1 MIKSTKMKL
10 ISEKYKNFLFNRIA
24 ETTGIIFFGLAILTF
39 GLLFSYSPLDPSLN
53 NVTSQEA
60 QNIFGNTGASI
71 ADLLMQIF
79 GSISYVLL
87 LFLLTWSYKL
97 IVFKKLPFFAINF
110 FAGVISLLILNL
122 IFLTYEINIYYS
134 FISSEFY
141 FNFIEPLPIRE
152 NLYSKFFFILSITVL
167 FLVFFVFAC
176 ALDYNEWKKIISS
189 VWISCKFIFKIIFSI
204 IRYFIPRNKNHDF
217 ISSEEK
223 SLSTEDR
230 IEPKIDFESLKN
242 ENVSNYLNNN
252 KDSSEII
259 QKKMSFKEDTGYI
272 PPIIDILST
281 PKVSATSLVSQEEM
295 DNNASRLQEIL
306 ADFKIEGE
314 IIKVSPGPVV
324 TMYELQPAPGTK
336 ASKIIGLS
344 DDIARNMSAISARV
358 AVIPGKNVIGIEMP
372 NNTQEAVFL
381 SELFKKEKFISSKDN
396 LLLALGKDIGGNAFF
411 ADLATMPHL
420 LIAGTTGSGKSVG
433 INVMILSILYRLSPE
448 ECKFILIDPKM
459 LELSVYE
466 GVPHLITPVV
476 TNPKKAITALKWVV
490 KEMEGRYQ
498 KMSLLGVRNIES
510 YNQRIKE
517 AIKNKETISRKV
529 PAGLNPDTGQAKF
542 EDINIELNKMP
553 FIVVVVD
560 EMADLMMVAGKEIE
574 HTIQRLSQMARAAGI
589 HLIMAT
595 QRPSVDVITGT
606 IKANFPTRIS
616 FQVSSKFDSRTIL
629 GSEGS
634 ERLLGKGD
642 MLLMMGGGRTT
653 RIHGPFVSD
662 KEVEQIVASLKKQ
675 GLPEFIEDITKEED
689 ESEIPFDDNS
699 SGKDELFQQCLDI
712 ISREGKASTSLLQR
726 KLQIGYN
733 RAARIMDQLED
744 SGFISP
750 ANHVGKREVF
760 YDKFKN

>member
-1 MIKSTKMKL
+1 MQL
-10 ISEKYKNFLFNRIA
+10 ISDKYKNFIIKRLA
-24 ETTGIIFFGLAILTF
+24 EISGLVFFGLAILIF
-39 GLLFSYSPLDPSLN
+39 GTLISYSPLDPSLN
-53 NVTSQEA
+53 NITDQDTL
-60 QNIFGNTGASI
+60 NIFGNVGASV
-71 ADLLMQIF
+71 ADLLIQIF
-79 GSISYVLL
+79 GSLSYVLL
-87 LFLLTWSYKL
+87 LFLLAWSYRL
-97 IVFKKLPFFAINF
+97 IIFKKLPYFAVNLF
-110 FAGVISLLILNL
+110 SGFISLLFLNL
-122 IFLTYEINIYYS
+122 FFLIYEINIYNS
-134 FISSEFY
+134 FISLEIFI
-141 FNFIEPLPIRE
+141 NFLEPLSIRD
-152 NLYSKFFFILSITVL
+152 NLHIEILSIVIISVLSLIFFIL
-167 FLVFFVFAC
+167 AC
-176 ALDYNEWKKIISS
+176 ALDVNDWKKIFFAIW
-189 VWISCKFIFKIIFSI
+189 VCCKLIIGNIIKLVKSI
-204 IRYFIPRNKNHDF
+204 LNKKKKNNF
-217 ISSEEK
+217 GVKENIVFPKEEQ
-223 SLSTEDR
+223 
-230 IEPKIDFESLKN
+230 IEPKIDFESIKN
-242 ENVSNYLNNN
+242 ESVSSYIDNNEV
-252 KDSSEII
+252 SPEII

-272 PPIIDILST
+272 PPIIDILSR
-281 PKVSATSLVSQEEM
+281 PKASTASLVSQEEM
-295 DNNASRLQEIL
+295 DSNAIRLQEIL
-306 ADFKIEGE
+306 ADFKIEGK
-314 IIKVSPGPVV
+314 IINVSPGPVV

-372 NNTQEAVFL
+372 NKTQEAVFL
-381 SELFKKEKFISSKDN
+381 SELFKKENFISSKAN

-433 INVMILSILYRLSPE
+433 INVMILSILFRLSPE

-466 GVPHLITPVV
+466 GIPHLITPVV
-476 TNPKKAITALKWVV
+476 TNPKKAVTALKWVV

-510 YNQRIKE
+510 YNHRIKD
-517 AIKNKETISRKV
+517 AIKNKETINRKI
-529 PAGLNPDTGQAKF
+529 PAGLNPDTGQPKF
-542 EDINIELNKMP
+542 ESINIELNKMP

-629 GSEGS
+629 GAEGS

-662 KEVEQIVASLKKQ
+662 KEVEEIVGSLKKQ

-689 ESEIPFDDNS
+689 ENEISLDGIDPN
-699 SGKDELFQQCLDI
+699 KDELFQQCLDI
-712 ISREGKASTSLLQR
+712 ISKEGKASTSLLQR

-760 YDKFKN
+760 YEKFKS

>member
-1 MIKSTKMKL
+1 MKL
-10 ISEKYKNFLFNRIA
+10 ISNKYKNFLINRLA
-24 ETTGIIFFGLAILTF
+24 EISGLIFFSLAILVF
-39 GLLFSYSPLDPSLN
+39 ILLFSYSPSDPSLN
-53 NVTSQEA
+53 NITDQEA
-60 QNIFGNTGASI
+60 QNILGNIGASI
-71 ADLLMQIF
+71 ADLLIQIF
-79 GSISYVLL
+79 GSSSYLLLL
-87 LFLLTWSYKL
+87 LFLTWSYRL
-97 IVFKKLPFFAINF
+97 IIFKKLSFFVINIV
-110 FAGVISLLILNL
+110 AGFISLLILDL
-122 IFLTYEINIYYS
+122 IFLFYEINILHS
-134 FISSEFY
+134 FISLEF
-141 FNFIEPLPIRE
+141 FIKFIEPLSITN
-152 NLYSKFFFILSITVL
+152 NLYIEIIYTLIILIL
-167 FLVFFVFAC
+167 FTIFFVLAS
-176 ALDYNEWKKIISS
+176 ALSFNDWKKIFFNI
-189 VWISCKFIFKIIFSI
+189 WELNKFIFRKIFIIFKSKI
-204 IRYFIPRNKNHDF
+204 FKKKNNNF
-217 ISSEEK
+217 NLKEKISFPIEE
-223 SLSTEDR
+223 R
-230 IEPKIDFESLKN
+230 VEPKIDFESIKN
-242 ENVSNYLNNN
+242 ETVSNYIDSN
-252 KDSSEII
+252 KISTEVI
-259 QKKMSFKEDTGYI
+259 QKKMSFKEDNSYV
-272 PPIIDILST
+272 PPMIDILST
-281 PKVSATSLVSQEEM
+281 PKTSAASLVSKEEM
-295 DNNASRLQEIL
+295 DNNAIRLQEIL
-306 ADFKIEGE
+306 ADFKIEGK
-314 IIKVSPGPVV
+314 IINVNPGPVV

-344 DDIARNMSAISARV
+344 DDIARNMSAVSARV

-372 NNTQEAVFL
+372 NKTQEAVYL
-381 SELFKKEKFISSKDN
+381 SELFKKEKFISSKAN

-433 INVMILSILYRLSPE
+433 INVMILSILFRLSPE

-517 AIKNKETISRKV
+517 AINNKESISRKI
-529 PAGLNPDTGQAKF
+529 PAGLDPNTGLTKF
-542 EDINIELNKMP
+542 ENINIELNKMP

-629 GSEGS
+629 GAEGS

-662 KEVEQIVASLKKQ
+662 KEVEQIVESLKKQ
-675 GLPEFIEDITKEED
+675 GLPEFIEDIIKEED
-689 ESEIPFDDNS
+689 ENEISIGSDETN
-699 SGKDELFQQCLDI
+699 KDELFQQCLDI
-712 ISREGKASTSLLQR
+712 ISKEGKASTSLLQR

-733 RAARIMDQLED
+733 RAARIMDQLEE
-744 SGFISP
+744 SGFIST

-760 YDKFKN
+760 YDKFRN

>member
-1 MIKSTKMKL
+1 MQL
-10 ISEKYKNFLFNRIA
+10 ISKTYKSFISNRLAEISGLVFL
-24 ETTGIIFFGLAILTF
+24 GLAFLTF
-39 GLLFSYSPLDPSLN
+39 GILFSYSSLDPSFN
-53 NVTSQEA
+53 NITDQEA
-60 QNIFGNTGASI
+60 QNILGFTGAKI
-71 ADLLMQIF
+71 ADLLIQIL
-79 GSISYVLL
+79 GSSSYVLM
-87 LFLLTWSYKL
+87 LFFLTWSYRL
-97 IVFKKLPFFAINF
+97 IIFKKLPYFIINLF
-110 FAGVISLLILNL
+110 SSIVSLLIIDL
-122 IFLTYEINIYYS
+122 IFLTYEVQILHGFLSLEI
-134 FISSEFY
+134 FSSL
-141 FNFIEPLPIRE
+141 IEPLLIKD
-152 NLYSKFFFILSITVL
+152 NLYLEIALTFTLSIL
-167 FLVFFVFAC
+167 FLTFFLIAC
-176 ALDYNEWKKIISS
+176 ALDQKDWKTIFFTI
-189 VWISCKFIFKIIFSI
+189 WLGCKLIFKNIIILSKYIFSKKQDHN
-204 IRYFIPRNKNHDF
+204 FKLDKKTNSPV
-217 ISSEEK
+217 EEK
-223 SLSTEDR
+223 
-230 IEPKIDFESLKN
+230 IEPKIDFESIKN
-242 ENVSNYLNNN
+242 ESVSKYINPE
-252 KDSSEII
+252 KVSADIV
-259 QKKMSFKEDTGYI
+259 QKKMAFSEDINYT

-281 PKVSATSLVSQEEM
+281 PPTVSTSLVSKEEM
-295 DNNASRLQEIL
+295 DTNAIRLQEIL
-306 ADFKIEGE
+306 ADFKIEGK
-314 IIKVSPGPVV
+314 IINVSPGPVV

-344 DDIARNMSAISARV
+344 DDIARNMSAVSARV

-372 NNTQEAVFL
+372 NKTQEAVFL
-381 SELFKKEKFISSKDN
+381 SELFKKEKFISSQAN
-396 LLLALGKDIGGNAFF
+396 LLLALGKDIAGNAYF

-433 INVMILSILYRLSPE
+433 INVMILSILFRLSPE

-517 AIKNKETISRKV
+517 AIKNNETISRKI
-529 PAGLNPDTGQAKF
+529 PAGLNPDTGQPKY
-542 EDINIELNKMP
+542 ENINIDLHKMP

-629 GSEGS
+629 GAEGS

-662 KEVEQIVASLKKQ
+662 KEVEEIVASLKKQ

-689 ESEIPFDDNS
+689 ENEISLDGDDSN
-699 SGKDELFQQCLDI
+699 KDELFQQCLDI

-744 SGFISP
+744 NGFISP

-760 YDKFKN
+760 YDKFKS

>member
-1 MIKSTKMKL
+1 MKMHL
-10 ISEKYKNFLFNRIA
+10 ISEKYKSFIFNRLA
-24 ETTGIIFFGLAILTF
+24 EIFGICFFGLAILLF

-53 NVTSQEA
+53 NVTDQKPL
-60 QNIFGNTGASI
+60 NILGVAGASL
-71 ADLLMQIF
+71 ADVFIQVF
-79 GSISYVLL
+79 GLVSY
-87 LFLLTWSYKL
+87 LFLFFLITWAYRL
-97 IVFKKLPFFAINF
+97 IVFKGLPFFAINF
-110 FAGVISLLILNL
+110 FAAIISVFIFDL
-122 IFLTYEINIYYS
+122 IFLINEINVFHG
-134 FISSEFY
+134 FISNQF
-141 FNFIEPLPIRE
+141 FTNFIEPIDS
-152 NLYSKFFFILSITVL
+152 NNFNISISIF
-167 FLVFFVFAC
+167 FLVLFFVFFLISC
-176 ALDYNEWKKIISS
+176 ALTLNDWKKIILGIWFTTRVFSKS
-189 VWISCKFIFKIIFSI
+189 IYRIFHMMLARKNSI
-204 IRYFIPRNKNHDF
+204 AVASNDVYGK
-217 ISSEEK
+217 EK
-223 SLSTEDR
+223 
-230 IEPKIDFESLKN
+230 IEPKIDFESIKN
-242 ENVSNYLNNN
+242 ETVSNYVQNETI
-252 KDSSEII
+252 SAEIV
-259 QKKMSFKEDTGYI
+259 QKKMSFREDDNYI
-272 PPIIDILST
+272 PPIIDILSS
-281 PKVSATSLVSQEEM
+281 PKVSAGSLVTKEEM
-295 DNNASRLQEIL
+295 DDNANKLQEIL
-306 ADFKIEGE
+306 SDFKIEGD
-314 IIKVSPGPVV
+314 IINVSPGPVV

-336 ASKIIGLS
+336 ASKVIGLS
-344 DDIARNMSAISARV
+344 DDIARNMSAVSARV

-372 NNTQEAVFL
+372 NKTQEAVYL
-381 SELFKKEKFISSKDN
+381 SELFKKEKFVSSDSN
-396 LLLALGKDIGGNAFF
+396 LLLALGKDIAGNAFF
-411 ADLATMPHL
+411 ADLANMPHL

-510 YNQRIKE
+510 YNQRIKD
-517 AIKNKETISRKV
+517 AIKNNESINRKI
-529 PAGLNPDTGQAKF
+529 PSGLNPDTGQPKY
-542 EDINIELNKMP
+542 ENVEIELNKMP

-629 GSEGS
+629 GTEGS

-662 KEVEQIVASLKKQ
+662 KEVEQIVVSLKKQ
-675 GLPEFIEDITKEED
+675 GMPEFNEDILKEED
-689 ESEIPFDDNS
+689 ENEILLDGDE
-699 SGKDELFQQCLDI
+699 SGKDELFQQCLEI
-712 ISREGKASTSLLQR
+712 ISKEGKASTSLLQR

-733 RAARIMDQLED
+733 RAARIMDQLEEN
-744 SGFISP
+744 GFISS

>member
-1 MIKSTKMKL
+1 MQL
-10 ISEKYKNFLFNRIA
+10 ISKKHKNFIINRLAEISGLF
-24 ETTGIIFFGLAILTF
+24 FFGLAIVTF
-39 GLLFSYSPLDPSLN
+39 GILFSYSSLDPSLN
-53 NVTSQEA
+53 NITDQEA
-60 QNIFGNTGASI
+60 RNLFGVTGAVI
-71 ADLLMQIF
+71 ADLLIQIF
-79 GSISYVLL
+79 GSSSYILIL
-87 LFLLTWSYKL
+87 LFFSWSYRL
-97 IVFKKLPFFAINF
+97 IIFKKLTYFIINVF
-110 FAGVISLLILNL
+110 SSIASLLILDLML
-122 IFLTYEINIYYS
+122 ILYKVQILHS
-134 FISSEFY
+134 FISLEF
-141 FNFIEPLPIRE
+141 FNNFIEPLSIKNNIYFE
-152 NLYSKFFFILSITVL
+152 IVITFIISIL
-167 FLVFFVFAC
+167 FLSLFIVAC
-176 ALDYNEWKKIISS
+176 ALDRTDWKKIFFT
-189 VWISCKFIFKIIFSI
+189 VWLGCKLMFKNIINLFYYVFLKKRNSD
-204 IRYFIPRNKNHDF
+204 FKLNKN
-217 ISSEEK
+217 IRSSIEEK
-223 SLSTEDR
+223 V
-230 IEPKIDFESLKN
+230 EPKIDFESIKN
-242 ENVSNYLNNN
+242 VTVSSYVSPN
-252 KDSSEII
+252 KVSSELI
-259 QKKMSFKEDTGYI
+259 QKKMTFGDDINYT
-272 PPIIDILST
+272 PPIIDILSA
-281 PKVSATSLVSQEEM
+281 PQASSASLVSKEEM
-295 DNNASRLQEIL
+295 DTNAIRLQEIL
-306 ADFKIEGE
+306 ADFKIEGK
-314 IIKVSPGPVV
+314 IINVSPGPVV

-344 DDIARNMSAISARV
+344 DDIARNMSAVSARV

-372 NNTQEAVFL
+372 NKTQEAVFL
-381 SELFKKEKFISSKDN
+381 SELFKKDKFISSQAN
-396 LLLALGKDIGGNAFF
+396 LLLALGKDIAGNAYF

-433 INVMILSILYRLSPE
+433 INVMILSILFRLSPE

-517 AIKNKETISRKV
+517 AIKNNETISRKV

-542 EDINIELNKMP
+542 ENISIDLQKMP

-629 GSEGS
+629 GAEGS

-662 KEVEQIVASLKKQ
+662 KEVEEIVASLKKQ
-675 GLPEFIEDITKEED
+675 GLPEFIDDITKEED
-689 ESEIPFDDNS
+689 ENEISLDGNDPN
-699 SGKDELFQQCLDI
+699 KDELFQQCLDI
-712 ISREGKASTSLLQR
+712 ISKEGKASTSLLQR

-744 SGFISP
+744 SGFISS

-760 YDKFKN
+760 YDKIKN

>member
-1 MIKSTKMKL
+1 MQL
-10 ISEKYKNFLFNRIA
+10 ISKKYKSFIVNRLA
-24 ETTGIIFFGLAILTF
+24 EISGLVFIGLAVLTF
-39 GLLFSYSPLDPSLN
+39 GILFSYSPLDPSFN
-53 NVTSQEA
+53 NATGQQA
-60 QNIFGNTGASI
+60 QNILGITGAKI
-71 ADLLMQIF
+71 ADLLIQIF
-79 GSISYVLL
+79 GSSVYMLM
-87 LFLLTWSYKL
+87 LFFLTWSYRL
-97 IVFKKLPFFAINF
+97 IIFKKLPYFLINLFSSFACLLIIDLIFFIYGIQILHSFLSLEIFNNLIEPLSIKNNIYLEVVF
-110 FAGVISLLILNL
+110 TFTLLILL
-122 IFLTYEINIYYS
+122 L
-134 FISSEFY
+134 
-141 FNFIEPLPIRE
+141 L
-152 NLYSKFFFILSITVL
+152 L
-167 FLVFFVFAC
+167 FVIAC
-176 ALDYNEWKKIISS
+176 GLDRKDWKKIFFII
-189 VWISCKFIFKIIFSI
+189 WLSCKLIFKNIIKLL
-204 IRYFIPRNKNHDF
+204 RYLFLKKDHNFKLNKKVNSL
-217 ISSEEK
+217 IEEK
-223 SLSTEDR
+223 V
-230 IEPKIDFESLKN
+230 EPKIDFESIKN
-242 ENVSNYLNNN
+242 ESVSKYISPD
-252 KDSSEII
+252 KFSSQII
-259 QKKMSFKEDTGYI
+259 QKKMAFNDDVNYT

-281 PKVSATSLVSQEEM
+281 PQQSSASLVSKEEM
-295 DNNASRLQEIL
+295 DTNAARLQEIL
-306 ADFKIEGE
+306 ADFKIEGK
-314 IIKVSPGPVV
+314 IINVSPGPVV

-344 DDIARNMSAISARV
+344 DDIARNMSAVSARV

-372 NNTQEAVFL
+372 NKTQEAVFL
-381 SELFKKEKFISSKDN
+381 SELFKNKKFISSQAN
-396 LLLALGKDIGGNAFF
+396 LLLALGKDIAGNAYF

-433 INVMILSILYRLSPE
+433 INVMILSILFRLSPE

-466 GVPHLITPVV
+466 GIPHLITPVV

-510 YNQRIKE
+510 YNQRINE
-517 AIKNKETISRKV
+517 AVKNNETITRKI
-529 PAGLNPDTGQAKF
+529 PAGLNPDTGQPKF
-542 EDINIELNKMP
+542 ENINIDLHKMP

-629 GSEGS
+629 GAEGS

-662 KEVEQIVASLKKQ
+662 KEVEEIVASLKKQ
-675 GLPEFIEDITKEED
+675 GLPEFIEDITKEE
-689 ESEIPFDDNS
+689 EDDNEIS
-699 SGKDELFQQCLDI
+699 LNGNDSNKDELFQQCLDI
-712 ISREGKASTSLLQR
+712 ISKEGKASTSLLQR

-733 RAARIMDQLED
+733 RAARIMDQLEE
-744 SGFISP
+744 SGFISS

>member
-1 MIKSTKMKL
+1 MQF
-10 ISEKYKNFLFNRIA
+10 ISNKYRSFILHRLA
-24 ETTGIIFFGLAILTF
+24 EVFGIIFFGLSIFLF
-39 GLLFSYSPLDPSLN
+39 GLLFSYSPLDPSFN
-53 NVTSQEA
+53 NITDQEPL
-60 QNIFGNTGASI
+60 NIFGITGASI
-71 ADLLMQIF
+71 ADISIQIF
-79 GSISYVLL
+79 GSASYLFL
-87 LFLLTWSYKL
+87 FFLLTWAYRL
-97 IVFKKLPFFAINF
+97 IIFKKLPFFAINF
-110 FAGVISLLILNL
+110 FAAIISILILDLGFL
-122 IFLTYEINIYYS
+122 IYGINVFHG
-134 FISSEFY
+134 FISSSF
-141 FNFIEPLPIRE
+141 FINFIEILILDS
-152 NLYSKFFFILSITVL
+152 NYFIIIISFNIILFFIF
-167 FLVFFVFAC
+167 FLVSC
-176 ALDYNEWKKIISS
+176 ALTFNDWKKIIFRI
-189 VWISCKFIFKIIFSI
+189 WLTLKIIFRNI
-204 IRYFIPRNKNHDF
+204 FYVFNKIVFKRTATIPKKNKAVVQ
-217 ISSEEK
+217 EK
-223 SLSTEDR
+223 V
-230 IEPKIDFESLKN
+230 EPKIDFDSIKN
-242 ENVSNYLNNN
+242 ESVSNYINT
-252 KDSSEII
+252 DAISAEIS
-259 QKKMSFKEDTGYI
+259 QKKMSFQEDDNYI

-281 PKVSATSLVSQEEM
+281 PKTTTGSLVSKEEM
-295 DNNASRLQEIL
+295 DNNATKLQEIL
-306 ADFKIEGE
+306 SDFKIDGE
-314 IIKVSPGPVV
+314 IINVSPGPVV
-324 TMYELQPAPGTK
+324 TMYELEPAPGTK
-336 ASKIIGLS
+336 ASKIVGLS
-344 DDIARNMSAISARV
+344 DDIARNMSVVSARV

-372 NNTQEAVFL
+372 NKTQEAVYL
-381 SELFKKEKFISSKDN
+381 SELFKKEKFLSSDAN
-396 LLLALGKDIGGNAFF
+396 LLLALGKDIAGNAFF

-517 AIKNKETISRKV
+517 AIKNKESISRKI
-529 PAGLNPDTGQAKF
+529 PAGLNPDTGQPKY
-542 EDINIELNKMP
+542 ETIEIELNKMP

-629 GSEGS
+629 GTEGS

-662 KEVEQIVASLKKQ
+662 KEVEKIVASLKQQ
-675 GLPEFIEDITKEED
+675 GLPEFNEDILKEED
-689 ESEIPFDDNS
+689 ENNTVLDSDEAS
-699 SGKDELFQQCLDI
+699 KDELFQQCLEI
-712 ISREGKASTSLLQR
+712 ISKEGKASTSLLQR

-733 RAARIMDQLED
+733 RAARIIDQLEE

-760 YDKFKN
+760 YEKFKN

>member
-1 MIKSTKMKL
+1 MQL
-10 ISEKYKNFLFNRIA
+10 ISKTYKSFISNRLAEISGLVFL
-24 ETTGIIFFGLAILTF
+24 GLAFLTF
-39 GLLFSYSPLDPSLN
+39 GVLFSYSSLDPSFN
-53 NVTSQEA
+53 NITDQEA
-60 QNIFGNTGASI
+60 QNILGFTGAKI
-71 ADLLMQIF
+71 ADLLIQIL
-79 GSISYVLL
+79 GSSSYLL
-87 LFLLTWSYKL
+87 MLFFLTWSYRL
-97 IVFKKLPFFAINF
+97 IIFKKLPYFIINLF
-110 FAGVISLLILNL
+110 SSIASLLIIDL
-122 IFLTYEINIYYS
+122 IFLTYEVQILHGFLSLEI
-134 FISSEFY
+134 
-141 FNFIEPLPIRE
+141 FNSLIEPLLIKD
-152 NLYSKFFFILSITVL
+152 NLYLEITFTFTLSIL
-167 FLVFFVFAC
+167 FLTFFLIAC
-176 ALDYNEWKKIISS
+176 ALDQKDWKTIFFTIWLGCKLIFKNIIILSKYVFSKKQDHNFKLNKKINLP
-189 VWISCKFIFKIIFSI
+189 V
-204 IRYFIPRNKNHDF
+204 
-217 ISSEEK
+217 EEK
-223 SLSTEDR
+223 
-230 IEPKIDFESLKN
+230 IEPKIDFESIKN
-242 ENVSNYLNNN
+242 ESVSKYISPE
-252 KDSSEII
+252 KVSADII
-259 QKKMSFKEDTGYI
+259 QKKMAFSEDINYT

-281 PKVSATSLVSQEEM
+281 PPTVSTSLVSKEEM
-295 DNNASRLQEIL
+295 DTNAIRLQEIL
-306 ADFKIEGE
+306 ADFKIEGK
-314 IIKVSPGPVV
+314 IINVNPGPVV

-344 DDIARNMSAISARV
+344 DDIARNMSAVSARV

-372 NNTQEAVFL
+372 NKTQEAVFL
-381 SELFKKEKFISSKDN
+381 SELFKKEKFISSQAN
-396 LLLALGKDIGGNAFF
+396 LLLALGKDIAGNAYF

-433 INVMILSILYRLSPE
+433 INVMILSILFRLSPE

-517 AIKNKETISRKV
+517 AIKNNETISRKI
-529 PAGLNPDTGQAKF
+529 PAGLNPDTGQPKY
-542 EDINIELNKMP
+542 ENINIDLHKMP

-629 GSEGS
+629 GAEGS

-662 KEVEQIVASLKKQ
+662 KEVEEIVASLKKQ

-689 ESEIPFDDNS
+689 ENEISLDGDDSN
-699 SGKDELFQQCLDI
+699 KDELFQQCLDI

-744 SGFISP
+744 NGFISP

-760 YDKFKN
+760 YDKFKS

>member
-1 MIKSTKMKL
+1 MQL
-10 ISEKYKNFLFNRIA
+10 ISKTYKSFISNRLAEISGLVFL
-24 ETTGIIFFGLAILTF
+24 GLAFLTF
-39 GLLFSYSPLDPSLN
+39 GILFSYSSLDPSFN
-53 NVTSQEA
+53 NITDQEA
-60 QNIFGNTGASI
+60 QNILGFTGAKI
-71 ADLLMQIF
+71 ADLLIQIL
-79 GSISYVLL
+79 GSSSYVLM
-87 LFLLTWSYKL
+87 LFFLTWSYRL
-97 IVFKKLPFFAINF
+97 IIFKKLPYFIINLF
-110 FAGVISLLILNL
+110 SSIVSLLIIDL
-122 IFLTYEINIYYS
+122 IFLTYEVQILHGFLSLEI
-134 FISSEFY
+134 
-141 FNFIEPLPIRE
+141 FNSLIEPLLIKD
-152 NLYSKFFFILSITVL
+152 NLYLEIALTFTLSIL
-167 FLVFFVFAC
+167 FLTFFLIAC
-176 ALDYNEWKKIISS
+176 ALDQKDWKTIFFTI
-189 VWISCKFIFKIIFSI
+189 WLGCKLIFKNIIILSKYIFSKKQDHN
-204 IRYFIPRNKNHDF
+204 FKLDKKTNSPV
-217 ISSEEK
+217 EEK
-223 SLSTEDR
+223 
-230 IEPKIDFESLKN
+230 IEPKIDFESIKN
-242 ENVSNYLNNN
+242 ESVSKYISPE
-252 KDSSEII
+252 KVSTDIV
-259 QKKMSFKEDTGYI
+259 QKKMAFSEDINYT

-281 PKVSATSLVSQEEM
+281 PPTVSTSLVSKEEM
-295 DNNASRLQEIL
+295 DTNAIRLQEIL
-306 ADFKIEGE
+306 ADFKIEGK
-314 IIKVSPGPVV
+314 IINVSPGPVV

-344 DDIARNMSAISARV
+344 DDIARNMSAVSARV

-372 NNTQEAVFL
+372 NKTQEAVFL
-381 SELFKKEKFISSKDN
+381 SELFKKEKFISSQAN
-396 LLLALGKDIGGNAFF
+396 LLLALGKDIAGNAYF

-433 INVMILSILYRLSPE
+433 INVMILSILFRLSPE

-517 AIKNKETISRKV
+517 AIKNNETISRKI
-529 PAGLNPDTGQAKF
+529 PAGLNPDTGQPKY
-542 EDINIELNKMP
+542 ENINIDLHKMP

-629 GSEGS
+629 GAEGS

-662 KEVEQIVASLKKQ
+662 KEVEEIVASLKKQ

-689 ESEIPFDDNS
+689 ENEISLDGIDSN
-699 SGKDELFQQCLDI
+699 KDELFQQCLDI
-712 ISREGKASTSLLQR
+712 IAKEGKASTSLLQR

-760 YDKFKN
+760 YDKFKS

>member
-1 MIKSTKMKL
+1 MQL
-10 ISEKYKNFLFNRIA
+10 ISKTYKSFISNRLAEISGLVFL
-24 ETTGIIFFGLAILTF
+24 GLAFLTF
-39 GLLFSYSPLDPSLN
+39 GVLFSYSSLDPSFN
-53 NVTSQEA
+53 NITDQEA
-60 QNIFGNTGASI
+60 QNILGFTGAKI
-71 ADLLMQIF
+71 ADLLIQIL
-79 GSISYVLL
+79 GSSSYLL
-87 LFLLTWSYKL
+87 MLFFLTWSYRL
-97 IVFKKLPFFAINF
+97 IIFKKLPYFIINLF
-110 FAGVISLLILNL
+110 SSIASLLIIDL
-122 IFLTYEINIYYS
+122 IFLTYDVQILHGFLSLEI
-134 FISSEFY
+134 
-141 FNFIEPLPIRE
+141 FNSLIEPLLIKN
-152 NLYSKFFFILSITVL
+152 NLYLEITLTFTLSIL
-167 FLVFFVFAC
+167 FLTFFLIAC
-176 ALDYNEWKKIISS
+176 ALDQKDWKTIFFTIWLGCKLIFKNIIILSKYVFSKKQDHNFKLNKKINLP
-189 VWISCKFIFKIIFSI
+189 V
-204 IRYFIPRNKNHDF
+204 
-217 ISSEEK
+217 EEK
-223 SLSTEDR
+223 
-230 IEPKIDFESLKN
+230 IEPKIDFESIKN
-242 ENVSNYLNNN
+242 ESVSKYISPENVSA
-252 KDSSEII
+252 DII
-259 QKKMSFKEDTGYI
+259 QKKMAFSEDINYT

-281 PKVSATSLVSQEEM
+281 PPTVSTSLVSKEEM
-295 DNNASRLQEIL
+295 DTNAIRLQEIL
-306 ADFKIEGE
+306 ADFKIEGK
-314 IIKVSPGPVV
+314 IINVNPGPVV

-344 DDIARNMSAISARV
+344 DDIARNMSAVSARV

-372 NNTQEAVFL
+372 NKTQEAVFL
-381 SELFKKEKFISSKDN
+381 SELFKKEKFISSQAN
-396 LLLALGKDIGGNAFF
+396 LLLALGKDIAGNAYF

-433 INVMILSILYRLSPE
+433 INVMILSILFRLSPE

-517 AIKNKETISRKV
+517 AIKNNETISRKI
-529 PAGLNPDTGQAKF
+529 PAGLNPDTGQPKY
-542 EDINIELNKMP
+542 ENINIDLHKMP

-629 GSEGS
+629 GAEGS

-662 KEVEQIVASLKKQ
+662 KEVEEIVASLKKQ

-689 ESEIPFDDNS
+689 ENEISLDGDDSN
-699 SGKDELFQQCLDI
+699 KDELFQQCLDI

-744 SGFISP
+744 NGFISP

-760 YDKFKN
+760 YDKFKS

>member
-1 MIKSTKMKL
+1 MQL
-10 ISEKYKNFLFNRIA
+10 ISDKYRSFILHRLA
-24 ETTGIIFFGLAILTF
+24 EVLGIIFFGLSIFLF
-39 GLLFSYSPLDPSLN
+39 GLLFSYSPLDPSFN
-53 NVTSQEA
+53 NITDQEPF
-60 QNIFGNTGASI
+60 NIFGITGASI
-71 ADLLMQIF
+71 ADISIQIF
-79 GSISYVLL
+79 GSASYLIL
-87 LFLLTWSYKL
+87 IFLLAWSYRL
-97 IVFKKLPFFAINF
+97 IIFKKLPFFAINF
-110 FAGVISLLILNL
+110 FSSIISILILDLGFL
-122 IFLTYEINIYYS
+122 IYGFNVFNG
-134 FISSEFY
+134 FISSY
-141 FNFIEPLPIRE
+141 FFINFIKTLILDS
-152 NLYSKFFFILSITVL
+152 NYFIILISFNIILFIIFFLLS
-167 FLVFFVFAC
+167 C
-176 ALDYNEWKKIISS
+176 ALTLNDWKKIIFRSWL
-189 VWISCKFIFKIIFSI
+189 VQKIIFRNI
-204 IRYFIPRNKNHDF
+204 YFVCKKVFFKRVSTIPKSNKV
-217 ISSEEK
+217 SVEEK
-223 SLSTEDR
+223 V
-230 IEPKIDFESLKN
+230 EPKIDFDSIKN
-242 ENVSNYLNNN
+242 ESVSNYINT
-252 KDSSEII
+252 DVITAEIT
-259 QKKMSFKEDTGYI
+259 QKKMSFEEDDNYV

-281 PKVSATSLVSQEEM
+281 PKTTTGSLVSKEEM
-295 DNNASRLQEIL
+295 DNNATKLQEIL
-306 ADFKIEGE
+306 SDFKIDGE
-314 IIKVSPGPVV
+314 IINVSPGPVV
-324 TMYELQPAPGTK
+324 TMYELEPAPGTK
-336 ASKIIGLS
+336 ASKIVGLS
-344 DDIARNMSAISARV
+344 DDIARNMSAVSARV

-372 NNTQEAVFL
+372 NKTQEAVYL
-381 SELFKKEKFISSKDN
+381 SELFKKEKFLSSDAN
-396 LLLALGKDIGGNAFF
+396 LLLALGKDIAGNAFF

-517 AIKNKETISRKV
+517 AIKNKENITRKI
-529 PAGLNPDTGQAKF
+529 PAGLNPDTGQPKY
-542 EDINIELNKMP
+542 ETIEIELNKMP

-629 GSEGS
+629 GTEGS

-662 KEVEQIVASLKKQ
+662 KEVEKIVASLKQQ
-675 GLPEFIEDITKEED
+675 GLPEFNEDILKEED
-689 ESEIPFDDNS
+689 ENDIVLDSEEAS
-699 SGKDELFQQCLDI
+699 KDELFQQCLEI
-712 ISREGKASTSLLQR
+712 ISKEGKASTSLLQR

-733 RAARIMDQLED
+733 RAARIMDQLEE

>member
-1 MIKSTKMKL
+1 MQL
-10 ISEKYKNFLFNRIA
+10 ISEKYKLFIIHRLA
-24 ETTGIIFFGLAILTF
+24 EIFGIFFIGLAVLLF
-39 GLLFSYSPLDPSLN
+39 GLLFSYSSLDPSLN
-53 NVTSQEA
+53 NITDQEPL
-60 QNIFGNTGASI
+60 NILGITGASI
-71 ADLLMQIF
+71 ADILIQIF
-79 GSISYVLL
+79 GSASY
-87 LFLLTWSYKL
+87 LFLFFLVTWAYRL
-97 IVFKKLPFFAINF
+97 IVFKSLSFFAINF
-110 FAGVISLLILNL
+110 FSA
-122 IFLTYEINIYYS
+122 
-134 FISSEFY
+134 
-141 FNFIEPLPIRE
+141 
-152 NLYSKFFFILSITVL
+152 ILSILILDLIFFIYEVNV
-167 FLVFFVFAC
+167 FHSFVSNQFFVNFVEPIVFNNIYIAIIVLVFILFFIFFFVSC
-176 ALDYNEWKKIISS
+176 ALTFSDWKKILLGI
-189 VWISCKFIFKIIFSI
+189 WFIAKIFSKNI
-204 IRYFIPRNKNHDF
+204 HKVFLTVFKRKHSASIPDNN
-217 ISSEEK
+217 IYAQEK
-223 SLSTEDR
+223 
-230 IEPKIDFESLKN
+230 IEPKIDFESIKN
-242 ENVSNYLNNN
+242 ETVSNYIQN
-252 KDSSEII
+252 DPVSDEIV
-259 QKKMSFKEDTGYI
+259 QKKMSFKEDGNYI
-272 PPIIDILST
+272 PPIIDILSA
-281 PKVSATSLVSQEEM
+281 PKISAGSLVTKEEM
-295 DNNASRLQEIL
+295 DDNANKLQEIL
-306 ADFKIEGE
+306 RDFKIEGD
-314 IIKVSPGPVV
+314 IINVSPGPVV

-336 ASKIIGLS
+336 ASKVIGLS

-372 NNTQEAVFL
+372 NKSQEAVYL
-381 SELFKKEKFISSKDN
+381 SELFKKEKFVSSNAN
-396 LLLALGKDIGGNAFF
+396 LLLALGKDIAGNAFF

-433 INVMILSILYRLSPE
+433 INVMILSILYRLSPD

-510 YNQRIKE
+510 YNQRIRD
-517 AIKNKETISRKV
+517 AIKNKESITRRIPS
-529 PAGLNPDTGQAKF
+529 GLNPDTGQPKY
-542 EDINIELNKMP
+542 ENIQIELNKMP

-629 GSEGS
+629 GTEGS

-662 KEVEQIVASLKKQ
+662 KEVEKIVASLKKQ
-675 GLPEFIEDITKEED
+675 GMPEFNEDILKEED
-689 ESEIPFDDNS
+689 ENEILLDGDD
-699 SGKDELFQQCLDI
+699 SGKDELFQQCLEI
-712 ISREGKASTSLLQR
+712 ISKEGKASTSLLQR

-733 RAARIMDQLED
+733 RAARIMDQLEEN
-744 SGFISP
+744 GFISS

-760 YDKFKN
+760 YEKFKN

>member
-1 MIKSTKMKL
+1 MQL
-10 ISEKYKNFLFNRIA
+10 ISKTYKSFISNRLAEISGLVFL
-24 ETTGIIFFGLAILTF
+24 GLAFLTF
-39 GLLFSYSPLDPSLN
+39 GVLFSYSSLDPSFN
-53 NVTSQEA
+53 NITDQEA
-60 QNIFGNTGASI
+60 QNILGFTGAKI
-71 ADLLMQIF
+71 ADLLIQIL
-79 GSISYVLL
+79 GSSSYVLM
-87 LFLLTWSYKL
+87 LFFLTWSYRL
-97 IVFKKLPFFAINF
+97 IIFKKLPYFIINLF
-110 FAGVISLLILNL
+110 SSIVSLLIIDL
-122 IFLTYEINIYYS
+122 IFLTYEVQILHGFLSLEI
-134 FISSEFY
+134 
-141 FNFIEPLPIRE
+141 FNSLIEPLLIKD
-152 NLYSKFFFILSITVL
+152 NLYLEIALTFTLSIL
-167 FLVFFVFAC
+167 FLTFFLIAC
-176 ALDYNEWKKIISS
+176 ALDQKDWKTIFFTI
-189 VWISCKFIFKIIFSI
+189 WLGCKLIFKNIIILSKYIFSKKQDHN
-204 IRYFIPRNKNHDF
+204 FKLDKKTNSPV
-217 ISSEEK
+217 EEK
-223 SLSTEDR
+223 
-230 IEPKIDFESLKN
+230 IEPKIDFESIKN
-242 ENVSNYLNNN
+242 ESVSKYISPE
-252 KDSSEII
+252 KVSADIV
-259 QKKMSFKEDTGYI
+259 QKKMAFSEDVNYT

-281 PKVSATSLVSQEEM
+281 PPTVSTSLVSKEEM
-295 DNNASRLQEIL
+295 DTNAIRLQEIL
-306 ADFKIEGE
+306 ADFKIEGK
-314 IIKVSPGPVV
+314 IINVSPGPVV

-344 DDIARNMSAISARV
+344 DDIARNMSAVSARV

-372 NNTQEAVFL
+372 NKTQEAVFL
-381 SELFKKEKFISSKDN
+381 SELFKKEKFISSQAN
-396 LLLALGKDIGGNAFF
+396 LLLALGKDIAGNAYF

-433 INVMILSILYRLSPE
+433 INVMILSILFRLSPE

-517 AIKNKETISRKV
+517 AIKNNETISRKI
-529 PAGLNPDTGQAKF
+529 PAGLNPDTGQPKY
-542 EDINIELNKMP
+542 ENINIDLHKMP

-629 GSEGS
+629 GAEGS

-662 KEVEQIVASLKKQ
+662 KEVEEIVASLKKQ

-689 ESEIPFDDNS
+689 ENEIFLDGDDSN
-699 SGKDELFQQCLDI
+699 KDELFQQCLDI

-744 SGFISP
+744 NGFISP

-760 YDKFKN
+760 YDKFKS

>member
-1 MIKSTKMKL
+1 MQL
-10 ISEKYKNFLFNRIA
+10 ISEKYKSFIINRLAEIFGIFSMVLALFL
-24 ETTGIIFFGLAILTF
+24 F

-53 NVTSQEA
+53 NVTDQKPL
-60 QNIFGNTGASI
+60 NILGTRGASI
-71 ADLLMQIF
+71 ADMLIQIF
-79 GSISYVLL
+79 GSASY
-87 LFLLTWSYKL
+87 LFLFFLMTWAYRL
-97 IVFKKLPFFAINF
+97 IFFKNLSFFAINF
-110 FAGVISLLILNL
+110 VASIISILFLDLFFLICEINVYQGFLSSNFLINL
-122 IFLTYEINIYYS
+122 IENFA
-134 FISSEFY
+134 SSENLFY
-141 FNFIEPLPIRE
+141 LATSIIVVLFFG
-152 NLYSKFFFILSITVL
+152 FFFAS
-167 FLVFFVFAC
+167 C
-176 ALDYNEWKKIISS
+176 ALTLSDWKKILHSIWFVINIFIKNIINLFRAIIYRKDSNTIEKKSFSS
-189 VWISCKFIFKIIFSI
+189 
-204 IRYFIPRNKNHDF
+204 N
-217 ISSEEK
+217 EK
-223 SLSTEDR
+223 
-230 IEPKIDFESLKN
+230 IEPKIDFESIKN
-242 ENVSNYLNNN
+242 ENVSNYIKNN
-252 KDSSEII
+252 DI
-259 QKKMSFKEDTGYI
+259 QADIVQKEMSFKNDDSYI
-272 PPIIDILST
+272 PPIIDILSS
-281 PKVSATSLVSQEEM
+281 PKTTSVSLVTKEEM
-295 DNNASRLQEIL
+295 DTNAKKLQEIL
-306 ADFKIEGE
+306 HDFKIEGE
-314 IIKVSPGPVV
+314 VINVSPGPVV

-336 ASKIIGLS
+336 ASKVVGLS
-344 DDIARNMSAISARV
+344 DDIARNMSAVSARV

-372 NNTQEAVFL
+372 NKTQEAVYL
-381 SELFKKEKFISSKDN
+381 SELFKKEKFISSNAN
-396 LLLALGKDIGGNAFF
+396 LQLALGKDIAGNAFF

-490 KEMEGRYQ
+490 KEMENRYQ

-510 YNQRIKE
+510 YNQRIREAKE
-517 AIKNKETISRKV
+517 NKENITRKITV
-529 PAGLNPDTGQAKF
+529 GLNPDTGQPKY
-542 EDINIELNKMP
+542 ENIQIDLNKMP

-629 GSEGS
+629 GTEGS

-642 MLLMMGGGRTT
+642 MLLMMGGGRTS

-675 GLPEFIEDITKEED
+675 GLPEFNDEILKEED
-689 ESEIPFDDNS
+689 ENEINLDGDEA
-699 SGKDELFQQCLDI
+699 GKDELFQQCLEI
-712 ISREGKASTSLLQR
+712 ISKEGKASTSLLQR

-733 RAARIMDQLED
+733 RAARIIDQLEE

-750 ANHVGKREVF
+750 ANHVGKREIF
-760 YDKFKN
+760 YEKFKN

>member
-1 MIKSTKMKL
+1 MQL
-10 ISEKYKNFLFNRIA
+10 ISKTYKSFISNRLAEISGLVFL
-24 ETTGIIFFGLAILTF
+24 GLAFLTF
-39 GLLFSYSPLDPSLN
+39 GILFSYSSLDPSFN
-53 NVTSQEA
+53 NITDQEA
-60 QNIFGNTGASI
+60 QNILGFTGAKI
-71 ADLLMQIF
+71 ADLLIQIL
-79 GSISYVLL
+79 GSSSYVLM
-87 LFLLTWSYKL
+87 LFFLTWSYRL
-97 IVFKKLPFFAINF
+97 IIFKKLPYFIINLF
-110 FAGVISLLILNL
+110 SSIVSLLIIDL
-122 IFLTYEINIYYS
+122 IFLTYEVQILHGFLSLEI
-134 FISSEFY
+134 FSSL
-141 FNFIEPLPIRE
+141 IEPLLIKD
-152 NLYSKFFFILSITVL
+152 NLYLEIALTFTLSIL
-167 FLVFFVFAC
+167 FLTFFLIAC
-176 ALDYNEWKKIISS
+176 ALDQKDWKTIFFTI
-189 VWISCKFIFKIIFSI
+189 WLGCKLIFKNIIILSKYIFSKKQDHN
-204 IRYFIPRNKNHDF
+204 FKLDKKTNSPV
-217 ISSEEK
+217 EEK
-223 SLSTEDR
+223 
-230 IEPKIDFESLKN
+230 IEPKIDFESIKN
-242 ENVSNYLNNN
+242 ESVSKYISPE
-252 KDSSEII
+252 KVSTDIV
-259 QKKMSFKEDTGYI
+259 QKKMAFSEDINYT

-281 PKVSATSLVSQEEM
+281 PPTVSTSLVSKEEM
-295 DNNASRLQEIL
+295 DTNAIRLQEIL
-306 ADFKIEGE
+306 ADFKIEGK
-314 IIKVSPGPVV
+314 IINVSPGPVV

-344 DDIARNMSAISARV
+344 DDIARNMSAVSARV

-372 NNTQEAVFL
+372 NKTQEAVFL
-381 SELFKKEKFISSKDN
+381 SELFKKEKFISSQAN
-396 LLLALGKDIGGNAFF
+396 LLLALGKDIAGNAYF

-433 INVMILSILYRLSPE
+433 INVMILSILFRLSPE

-517 AIKNKETISRKV
+517 AIKNNETISRKI
-529 PAGLNPDTGQAKF
+529 PAGLNPDTGQPKY
-542 EDINIELNKMP
+542 ENINIDLHKMP

-629 GSEGS
+629 GAEGT

-662 KEVEQIVASLKKQ
+662 KEVEEIVASLKKQ

-689 ESEIPFDDNS
+689 ENEISLDGDDSN
-699 SGKDELFQQCLDI
+699 KDELFQQCLDI

-744 SGFISP
+744 NGFISP

-760 YDKFKN
+760 YDKFKS

>member
-1 MIKSTKMKL
+1 MQL
-10 ISEKYKNFLFNRIA
+10 ISKTYKSFISNRLAEISGLVFL
-24 ETTGIIFFGLAILTF
+24 GLAFLTF
-39 GLLFSYSPLDPSLN
+39 GILFSYSSLDPSFN
-53 NVTSQEA
+53 NITDQEA
-60 QNIFGNTGASI
+60 QNILGFTGAKI
-71 ADLLMQIF
+71 ADLLIQIL
-79 GSISYVLL
+79 GSSSYLL
-87 LFLLTWSYKL
+87 MLFFLTWSYRL
-97 IVFKKLPFFAINF
+97 IIFKKLPYFIINLF
-110 FAGVISLLILNL
+110 SSIASLLIIDL
-122 IFLTYEINIYYS
+122 IFLTYEVQILHSFLSLEIFNIL
-134 FISSEFY
+134 
-141 FNFIEPLPIRE
+141 IEPLLIKN
-152 NLYSKFFFILSITVL
+152 NLYLEITLTFTLSIL
-167 FLVFFVFAC
+167 FLTFFLIAC
-176 ALDYNEWKKIISS
+176 ALDQKDWKTIFFTI
-189 VWISCKFIFKIIFSI
+189 WLGCKLIFKNIIILSKYIFSKKQDHN
-204 IRYFIPRNKNHDF
+204 FKLDKKTNSPV
-217 ISSEEK
+217 EEK
-223 SLSTEDR
+223 
-230 IEPKIDFESLKN
+230 IEPKIDFESIKN
-242 ENVSNYLNNN
+242 ESVSKYISPE
-252 KDSSEII
+252 KVSADII
-259 QKKMSFKEDTGYI
+259 QKKMAFSEDINYT

-281 PKVSATSLVSQEEM
+281 PPTVSTSLVSKEEM
-295 DNNASRLQEIL
+295 DTNAIRLQEIL
-306 ADFKIEGE
+306 ADFKIEGK
-314 IIKVSPGPVV
+314 IINVNPGPVV

-344 DDIARNMSAISARV
+344 DDIARNMSAVSARV

-372 NNTQEAVFL
+372 NKTQEAVFL
-381 SELFKKEKFISSKDN
+381 SELFKKEKFISSQAN
-396 LLLALGKDIGGNAFF
+396 LLLALGKDIAGNAYF

-433 INVMILSILYRLSPE
+433 INVMILSILFRLSPE

-517 AIKNKETISRKV
+517 AIKNNETISRKI
-529 PAGLNPDTGQAKF
+529 PAGLNPDTGQPKY
-542 EDINIELNKMP
+542 ENINIDLHKMP

-629 GSEGS
+629 GAEGS

-662 KEVEQIVASLKKQ
+662 KEVEEIVASLKKQ

-689 ESEIPFDDNS
+689 ENEISLDGDDSN
-699 SGKDELFQQCLDI
+699 KDELFQQCLDI

-744 SGFISP
+744 NGFISP

-760 YDKFKN
+760 YDKFKS

>member
-1 MIKSTKMKL
+1 MQF
-10 ISEKYKNFLFNRIA
+10 ISDKYRSFILHRLA
-24 ETTGIIFFGLAILTF
+24 EVFGIIFFGLSIFLF
-39 GLLFSYSPLDPSLN
+39 GLLFSYSPLDPSFN
-53 NVTSQEA
+53 NITDQEPF
-60 QNIFGNTGASI
+60 NIFGITGASI
-71 ADLLMQIF
+71 ADISIQIF
-79 GSISYVLL
+79 GSASYLFL
-87 LFLLTWSYKL
+87 FFLLTWAYRL
-97 IVFKKLPFFAINF
+97 IIFKKLPFFAINF
-110 FAGVISLLILNL
+110 FAAIISILILDLGFL
-122 IFLTYEINIYYS
+122 IYGFNVFHG
-134 FISSEFY
+134 FISSY
-141 FNFIEPLPIRE
+141 FFINFIRTLILD
-152 NLYSKFFFILSITVL
+152 NNYFIILISFNIIL
-167 FLVFFVFAC
+167 FIIFFLVSC
-176 ALDYNEWKKIISS
+176 ALTFNDWT
-189 VWISCKFIFKIIFSI
+189 KIIFRSWLVLKI
-204 IRYFIPRNKNHDF
+204 IFKNIYIVCNKIVFKKTIAIPKKNKV
-217 ISSEEK
+217 IVEEK
-223 SLSTEDR
+223 V
-230 IEPKIDFESLKN
+230 EPKIDFDSIKN
-242 ENVSNYLNNN
+242 ESVSNYINTDTVLA
-252 KDSSEII
+252 EIA
-259 QKKMSFKEDTGYI
+259 QKKMSFEEDDNYV

-281 PKVSATSLVSQEEM
+281 PKTTLGSLVSKEEM
-295 DNNASRLQEIL
+295 DNNATKLQEIL
-306 ADFKIEGE
+306 SDFKIDGE
-314 IIKVSPGPVV
+314 IINVSPGPVV
-324 TMYELQPAPGTK
+324 TMYELEPAPGTK
-336 ASKIIGLS
+336 ASKIVGLS
-344 DDIARNMSAISARV
+344 DDIARNMSAVSARV

-372 NNTQEAVFL
+372 NKTQEAVYL
-381 SELFKKEKFISSKDN
+381 SELFIKEKFLSSDAN
-396 LLLALGKDIGGNAFF
+396 LLLALGKDIAGNAFF

-517 AIKNKETISRKV
+517 ALKNKENITRKI
-529 PAGLNPDTGQAKF
+529 PAGLNPDTGQPKY
-542 EDINIELNKMP
+542 ETIEIGLNKMP

-629 GSEGS
+629 GTEGS

-662 KEVEQIVASLKKQ
+662 KEVEKIVASLKQQ
-675 GLPEFIEDITKEED
+675 GLPEFNEDILKEED
-689 ESEIPFDDNS
+689 ENDMVLDSDEAS
-699 SGKDELFQQCLDI
+699 KDELFQQCLEI
-712 ISREGKASTSLLQR
+712 ISKEGKASTSLLQR

-733 RAARIMDQLED
+733 RAARIMDQLEE
-744 SGFISP
+744 SGYISS

>member
-1 MIKSTKMKL
+1 MQL
-10 ISEKYKNFLFNRIA
+10 ISKTYKSFISNRLAEISGLVFL
-24 ETTGIIFFGLAILTF
+24 GLAFLTF
-39 GLLFSYSPLDPSLN
+39 GVLFSYSSLDPSFN
-53 NVTSQEA
+53 NITDQEA
-60 QNIFGNTGASI
+60 QNILGFTGAKI
-71 ADLLMQIF
+71 ADLLIQIL
-79 GSISYVLL
+79 GSSSYVLM
-87 LFLLTWSYKL
+87 LFFLTWSYRL
-97 IVFKKLPFFAINF
+97 IIFKKLPYFIINLF
-110 FAGVISLLILNL
+110 SSIASLLIIDL
-122 IFLTYEINIYYS
+122 IFLTYEVQILHGFLSLEI
-134 FISSEFY
+134 
-141 FNFIEPLPIRE
+141 FNSLIEPLLIKN
-152 NLYSKFFFILSITVL
+152 NLYLEITLTFTLSIL
-167 FLVFFVFAC
+167 FLTFFLIAC
-176 ALDYNEWKKIISS
+176 ALDQKDWKTIFFTIWLGCKLIFKNIIILSKYVFSKKQDHNFKLNKKINLP
-189 VWISCKFIFKIIFSI
+189 V
-204 IRYFIPRNKNHDF
+204 
-217 ISSEEK
+217 EEK
-223 SLSTEDR
+223 
-230 IEPKIDFESLKN
+230 IEPKIDFESIKN
-242 ENVSNYLNNN
+242 ESVSKYISPE
-252 KDSSEII
+252 KVSADII
-259 QKKMSFKEDTGYI
+259 QKKMAFSEDINYT

-281 PKVSATSLVSQEEM
+281 PPTVSTSLVSKEEM
-295 DNNASRLQEIL
+295 DTNAIRLQEIL
-306 ADFKIEGE
+306 ADFKIEGK
-314 IIKVSPGPVV
+314 IINVNPGPVV

-344 DDIARNMSAISARV
+344 DDIARNMSAVSARV

-372 NNTQEAVFL
+372 NKTQEAVFL
-381 SELFKKEKFISSKDN
+381 SELFKKEKFISSQAN
-396 LLLALGKDIGGNAFF
+396 LLLALGKDIAGNAYF

-433 INVMILSILYRLSPE
+433 INVMILSILFRLSPE

-517 AIKNKETISRKV
+517 AIKNNETISRKI
-529 PAGLNPDTGQAKF
+529 PAGLNPDTGQPKY
-542 EDINIELNKMP
+542 ENINIDLHKMP

-629 GSEGS
+629 GAEGS

-662 KEVEQIVASLKKQ
+662 KEVEEIVASLKKQ

-689 ESEIPFDDNS
+689 ENEISLDGDDSN
-699 SGKDELFQQCLDI
+699 KDELFQQCLDI

-744 SGFISP
+744 NGFISP

-760 YDKFKN
+760 YDKFKS

>member
-1 MIKSTKMKL
+1 MQL
-10 ISEKYKNFLFNRIA
+10 ISDKYKSFILHRLA
-24 ETTGIIFFGLAILTF
+24 EVFGIIFVGLAVFLF

-53 NVTSQEA
+53 NITNQEPF
-60 QNIFGNTGASI
+60 NIFGITGASI
-71 ADLLMQIF
+71 ADISIQIF
-79 GSISYVLL
+79 GSASYLFL
-87 LFLLTWSYKL
+87 LFLLTWAYRL
-97 IVFKKLPFFAINF
+97 IIFKSLPFFAINF
-110 FAGVISLLILNL
+110 FAAIISMLILDLYFL
-122 IFLTYEINIYYS
+122 IYEINVFYGFVSSYF
-134 FISSEFY
+134 FI
-141 FNFIEPLPIRE
+141 NFIQIIISNNDYYLAI
-152 NLYSKFFFILSITVL
+152 ILVIVIL
-167 FLVFFVFAC
+167 FLVFFIVSC
-176 ALDYNEWKKIISS
+176 ALTLNDWRKVLYGIWFSI
-189 VWISCKFIFKIIFSI
+189 KFILKNIIHIFKRIFL
-204 IRYFIPRNKNHDF
+204 RKNL
-217 ISSEEK
+217 IVSKQSKTIVEEK
-223 SLSTEDR
+223 
-230 IEPKIDFESLKN
+230 IEPKIDFDSIKN
-242 ENVSNYLNNN
+242 ESVSSYIDADAISPDL
-252 KDSSEII
+252 S
-259 QKKMSFKEDTGYI
+259 QKKMTFKEDNSYV

-281 PKVSATSLVSQEEM
+281 PKTTSGSLVTKEEM
-295 DNNASRLQEIL
+295 DNNASKLQSIL
-306 ADFKIEGE
+306 SDFKIDGE
-314 IIKVSPGPVV
+314 IINVSPGPVV

-336 ASKIIGLS
+336 ASKIVGLS
-344 DDIARNMSAISARV
+344 DDIARNMSAVSARV

-372 NNTQEAVFL
+372 NKTQEAVYL
-381 SELFKKEKFISSKDN
+381 SELFKKEKFISSDAN
-396 LLLALGKDIGGNAFF
+396 LLLALGKDIAGNAFF

-517 AIKNKETISRKV
+517 AIKNKENITRKI
-529 PAGLNPDTGQAKF
+529 PAGLNSATGQP
-542 EDINIELNKMP
+542 EYETIEIELSKMP

-629 GSEGS
+629 GTEGS

-642 MLLMMGGGRTT
+642 MLLMMGGGRTS

-662 KEVEQIVASLKKQ
+662 KEVELIVESLKKQ
-675 GLPEFIEDITKEED
+675 GLPEFNEDILKEDD
-689 ESEIPFDDNS
+689 ENEVVLDSDET
-699 SGKDELFQQCLDI
+699 GKDELFQQCLDI

-733 RAARIMDQLED
+733 RAARIMDQLEE

>member
-1 MIKSTKMKL
+1 MQL
-10 ISEKYKNFLFNRIA
+10 ISKKYKIFIVNRLA
-24 ETTGIIFFGLAILTF
+24 EISSLVFFGLAVLTF
-39 GLLFSYSPLDPSLN
+39 IILLSYSSLDPSFN
-53 NVTSQEA
+53 NITDQDA
-60 QNIFGNTGASI
+60 QNVLGITGATI
-71 ADLLMQIF
+71 ADLLIQIF
-79 GSISYVLL
+79 GSSSYMLI
-87 LFLLTWSYKL
+87 LFFLTWSYRL
-97 IVFKKLPFFAINF
+97 FVFKKLTYFIINLF
-110 FAGVISLLILNL
+110 SSVACLLVIDL
-122 IFLTYEINIYYS
+122 IFLVYEVQILHS
-134 FISSEFY
+134 FIALEF
-141 FNFIEPLPIRE
+141 FNNFINPLSIE
-152 NLYSKFFFILSITVL
+152 NNLYLEIVFTFTISILFLFFFIL
-167 FLVFFVFAC
+167 AC
-176 ALDYNEWKKIISS
+176 ALDRNDWNKISFTVWLGIKLIFEIIIKLLQYTFSKKRGSSYKLNKSIKSS
-189 VWISCKFIFKIIFSI
+189 V
-204 IRYFIPRNKNHDF
+204 
-217 ISSEEK
+217 EE
-223 SLSTEDR
+223 R
-230 IEPKIDFESLKN
+230 VEPKIDFESIKN
-242 ENVSNYLNNN
+242 ESVSKYLSPD
-252 KDSSEII
+252 KVSSEVI
-259 QKKMSFKEDTGYI
+259 QKKMTFSEDINYT

-281 PKVSATSLVSQEEM
+281 PQTSSASLVSKEEL
-295 DNNASRLQEIL
+295 DANAIRLQEIL
-306 ADFKIEGE
+306 ADFKIEGK
-314 IIKVSPGPVV
+314 IINVSPGPVV

-336 ASKIIGLS
+336 ASKIISLS
-344 DDIARNMSAISARV
+344 DDIARNMSAVSARV

-372 NNTQEAVFL
+372 NKTQEAVFL
-381 SELFKKEKFISSKDN
+381 SELFKKDKFISSQAN
-396 LLLALGKDIGGNAFF
+396 LLLALGKDIAGNAYF

-433 INVMILSILYRLSPE
+433 INVMILSILFRLSPE

-517 AIKNKETISRKV
+517 AIKNNETISRKV

-542 EDINIELNKMP
+542 ENIIIDLQKMP

-662 KEVEQIVASLKKQ
+662 KEVEEIVASLKKQ
-675 GLPEFIEDITKEED
+675 GLPEFIEDIIKEED
-689 ESEIPFDDNS
+689 EDEISLDRNEHN
-699 SGKDELFQQCLDI
+699 KDELFQQCLEI
-712 ISREGKASTSLLQR
+712 ISKEGKASTSLLQR

-744 SGFISP
+744 SGFISS

-760 YDKFKN
+760 YDKFKG

>member
-1 MIKSTKMKL
+1 MQI
-10 ISEKYKNFLFNRIA
+10 ISKKHKTFLVNRLA
-24 ETTGIIFFGLAILTF
+24 EISGLIFFSIAILTF
-39 GLLFSYSPLDPSLN
+39 GILLSYSPLDPSFN
-53 NVTSQEA
+53 NITDLEA
-60 QNIFGNTGASI
+60 QNILGSTGATF
-71 ADLLMQIF
+71 ADLLIQIF
-79 GSISYVLL
+79 GTSSYIIII
-87 LFLLTWSYKL
+87 FFLTWSYKL
-97 IVFKKLPFFAINF
+97 TIFKKLPFFLINF
-110 FAGVISLLILNL
+110 ISGIISLLTIDL
-122 IFLTYEINIYYS
+122 IFLIYEINILHG
-134 FISSEFY
+134 FISLEIFNNIIDPIIKENDIY
-141 FNFIEPLPIRE
+141 FE
-152 NLYSKFFFILSITVL
+152 
-167 FLVFFVFAC
+167 VFFVFILSLLFLIFFVLSC
-176 ALDYNEWKKIISS
+176 ALDKNEWQKIFLFI
-189 VWISCKFIFKIIFSI
+189 WLSCKFLLNKSLKFLKFSFNKKKDVIFEKNKID
-204 IRYFIPRNKNHDF
+204 NLLM
-217 ISSEEK
+217 EEK
-223 SLSTEDR
+223 
-230 IEPKIDFESLKN
+230 IEPKIDFDSIKN
-242 ENVSNYLNNN
+242 ENVSSYITNN
-252 KDSSEII
+252 KNSSELV
-259 QKKMSFKEDTGYI
+259 QKKMSFNEDTNYI
-272 PPIIDILST
+272 PPIIDILSS
-281 PKVSATSLVSQEEM
+281 PKASSISLVTKEEM
-295 DNNASRLQEIL
+295 ESNAIKLKEVL

-314 IIKVSPGPVV
+314 IINVSPGPVV

-344 DDIARNMSAISARV
+344 DDIARNMSATSARV

-372 NNTQEAVFL
+372 NKTQEAVFL
-381 SELFKKEKFISSKDN
+381 SELFKRDKFISSKAN
-396 LLLALGKDIGGNAFF
+396 LLLALGKDIAGNAYF

-433 INVMILSILYRLSPE
+433 INVMILSILFRLSPD

-466 GVPHLITPVV
+466 GIPHLITPVV

-510 YNQRIKE
+510 YNQRINE
-517 AIKNKETISRKV
+517 AIKNKESINRKV
-529 PAGLNPDTGQAKF
+529 PAGLNPDTGQPNF
-542 EDINIELNKMP
+542 ENIKIDLNKMP

-629 GSEGS
+629 GAEGS

-662 KEVEQIVASLKKQ
+662 KEVEEIVSSLKKQ
-675 GLPEFIEDITKEED
+675 GLPEFIDDITKEED
-689 ESEIPFDDNS
+689 ENEITLDGNDPN
-699 SGKDELFQQCLDI
+699 KDELFQQCLDI
-712 ISREGKASTSLLQR
+712 ISKEGKASTSLLQR

-760 YDKFKN
+760 YDKIKN